1 MSWALIPLTE
11 EQREIQR
18 VARDFAREEIAPHSE
33 AWDRDAFFDRGVI
46 DRLGELGFLGML
58 VPEEYDG
65 LGLDTRTYLV
75 ALEEIAA
82 VDASVAVAMSVH
94 NALPSQMLLRYGSDT
109 QRAEFLPAMA
119 RG

>member
-18 VARDFAREEIAPHSE
+18 TARDFAKAEIAPNTD
-33 AWDRDAFFDRGVI
+33 AWDRAEMYDTGIASK
-46 DRLGELGFLGML
+46 LGELGFLGML
-58 VPEEYDG
+58 IPEEYDG

-82 VDASVAVAMSVH
+82 VDASVAVLMSVH
-94 NALPSQMLLRYGSDT
+94 NSLPTQMLLRWGTREKKERY
-109 QRAEFLPAMA
+109 
-119 RG
+119 